1 MGVDPS
7 KSFHLEVDLGLEE
20 LDLICHVAHVLLTLL
35 LGDD

>member
-1 MGVDPS
+1 MGVDPT

-20 LDLICHVAHVLLTLL
+20 FDLICHVAHVLLTLL